1 MCTETAASVLVNGVD
16 LFRLDLQGVVSLVPS
31 VLGVLESVL
40 PEGELTTPLQLS
52 VTLLRRAA
60 THILLSILPLPLHF
74 QVSNWRKLSNLAIN
88 PYFSSYFVSV
98 DISNLLNCIL
108 FFSIL
113 QDM

>member
-74 QVSNWRKLSNLAIN
+74 QVSNWRENLVIW
-88 PYFSSYFVSV
+88 PLILIFHHILCVDVSL
-98 DISNLLNCIL
+98 IY
-108 FFSIL
+108 
-113 QDM
+113 

>member
-1 MCTETAASVLVNGVD
+1 MLANGVD

-40 PEGELTTPLQLS
+40 PEGELSTPLQLP

-74 QVSNWRKLSNLAIN
+74 QVSNWRADLITHPSGA
-88 PYFSSYFVSV
+88 
-98 DISNLLNCIL
+98 
-108 FFSIL
+108 
-113 QDM
+113 

>member
-1 MCTETAASVLVNGVD
+1 MCSETAASVLANGVD

-40 PEGELTTPLQLS
+40 PEGELTTPLQLP

-74 QVSNWRKLSNLAIN
+74 QVDNSD
-88 PYFSSYFVSV
+88 YFIGCPFILTWSIYF
-98 DISNLLNCIL
+98 LYLNA
-108 FFSIL
+108 
-113 QDM
+113 